1 MSTVSFK
8 HYNYLQ
14 NICNI
19 QQKFISK
26 QIRKKDFLE
35 QIEKETQR
43 YLLELKQENEKIK
56 QEIAFNT
63 LFDNISDIL
72 NGKKGEN

>member
-1 MSTVSFK
+1 MSTVSLK

-19 QQKFISK
+19 HQKFISK